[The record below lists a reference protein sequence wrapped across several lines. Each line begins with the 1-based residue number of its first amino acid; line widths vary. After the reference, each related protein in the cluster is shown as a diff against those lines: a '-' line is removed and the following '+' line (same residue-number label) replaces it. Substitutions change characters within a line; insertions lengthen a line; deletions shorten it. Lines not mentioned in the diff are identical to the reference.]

1 MIRTT
6 QTISKCKSSQY
17 NYNDAMQHLN
27 GAKKS
32 WIILKMI
39 QTWKIFLLIKSH
51 EIEVFM
57 SRALQKSNFPFWSQ
71 THH

>member
-1 MIRTT
+1 
-6 QTISKCKSSQY
+6 
-17 NYNDAMQHLN
+17 MQHLN